1 MRNYTSNGIQELKQY
16 LNIKKTMQRIM
27 DDLEMMN
34 PEDLLPED
42 QYLLGVDPEDL
53 ATASKD
59 RQKVWQA
66 ELKTAVAAAK
76 HVTTQL
82 NYLPNASMKTYRQHT
97 SNHTRLRN
105 VYMRLD
111 VIGTKPNRQNRS

>member
-1 MRNYTSNGIQELKQY
+1 
-16 LNIKKTMQRIM
+16 MQRIM

-59 RQKVWQA
+59 RQQVWQA

-76 HVTTQL
+76 HVTTRL
-82 NYLPNASMKTYRQHT
+82 NLPPECKHE
-97 SNHTRLRN
+97 
-105 VYMRLD
+105 D
-111 VIGTKPNRQNRS
+111 VQAAHFKPNPTR